1 MRNAKCQISELSPY
15 CFFFS
20 NYYFNIFVGH
30 VSPTIL
36 IQYSLVLKNWI
47 KYNAMENSNS
57 SYRLSD
63 RNEGKRF
70 RSKSVQQSTKYPAA
84 ILRVLRMLIN
94 TEGK

>member
-1 MRNAKCQISELSPY
+1 
-15 CFFFS
+15 
-20 NYYFNIFVGH
+20 
-30 VSPTIL
+30 
-36 IQYSLVLKNWI
+36 
-47 KYNAMENSNS
+47 MENSNS